1 MDFDSLDEQYD
12 EGYMPL
18 DEAVTLMAHGFDMNE
33 FEGYSL
39 IDLPFDPYFED

>member
-18 DEAVTLMAHGFDMNE
+18 DEAVTLMAHGYDMNAYE
-33 FEGYSL
+33 SHSPL
-39 IDLPFDPYFED
+39 FDPYFED